1 LSVFAQQ
8 VNRYVAVVVRK
19 ASQSVLMF
27 VVTLN
32 VIGQKLYFNGDLV
45 TVRAL
50 SDVVSGAL

>member
-8 VNRYVAVVVRK
+8 INRYVAVVVRK